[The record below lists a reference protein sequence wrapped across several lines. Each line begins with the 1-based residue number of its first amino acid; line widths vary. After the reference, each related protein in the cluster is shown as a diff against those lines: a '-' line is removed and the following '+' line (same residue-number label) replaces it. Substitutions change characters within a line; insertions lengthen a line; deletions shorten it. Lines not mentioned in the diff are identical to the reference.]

1 MNEKMEIL
9 TMLQEGKI
17 TADEAERLLEALGT
31 EESNN
36 SMRITHTPK
45 KGEKPKMIKIEVR
58 SDEDTVDINVPL
70 SLAKFGTAFVQT
82 AGIKDETV
90 SDINFEQIFVEAEK
104 GTIGNIVD
112 IKSKSGETV
121 KIYIE

>member
-45 KGEKPKMIKIEVR
+45 EGEKPKMIKIEVR

-90 SDINFEQIFVEAEK
+90 SDINFEQIFAEAEK